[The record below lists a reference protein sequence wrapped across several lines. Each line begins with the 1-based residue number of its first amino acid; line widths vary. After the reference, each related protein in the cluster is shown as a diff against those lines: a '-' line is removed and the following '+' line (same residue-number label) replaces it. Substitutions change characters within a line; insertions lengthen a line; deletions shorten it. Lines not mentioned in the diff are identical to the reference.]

1 MDDDMKLPAKNN
13 GAESD
18 HTMPGHPMHA
28 GAGHGTHRMGTGSH
42 SHDLVDFKKRFIVST
57 VLTVPI
63 LLLSPVIQSFFGF
76 RFDVFGTMY
85 ISDGEEAVINSWY
98 RVNRVPGEIS
108 LTLLCCNETG
118 DRIISKDFH
127 LHNPEICMGHQ
138 ILQFSDGK
146 ELQRNGKYSDFH
158 QEG

>member
-76 RFDVFGTMY
+76 RFDVFGTIY
-85 ISDGEEAVINSWY
+85 ISDGEEAVIKIRYTVKSD
-98 RVNRVPGEIS
+98 PGKNY
-108 LTLLCCNETG
+108 LTLLFF
-118 DRIISKDFH
+118 K
-127 LHNPEICMGHQ
+127 
-138 ILQFSDGK
+138 
-146 ELQRNGKYSDFH
+146 
-158 QEG
+158 

>member
-1 MDDDMKLPAKNN
+1 MDHDRKPPGKNN
-13 GAESD
+13 NRAESD
-18 HTMPGHPMHA
+18 HTLPGHPMHA
-28 GAGHGTHRMGTGSH
+28 GAGHGSHRMGTGSH

-98 RVNRVPGEIS
+98 RVNSDPGKIS
-108 LTLLCCNETG
+108 LPLLCCN
-118 DRIISKDFH
+118 
-127 LHNPEICMGHQ
+127 
-138 ILQFSDGK
+138 
-146 ELQRNGKYSDFH
+146 
-158 QEG
+158 